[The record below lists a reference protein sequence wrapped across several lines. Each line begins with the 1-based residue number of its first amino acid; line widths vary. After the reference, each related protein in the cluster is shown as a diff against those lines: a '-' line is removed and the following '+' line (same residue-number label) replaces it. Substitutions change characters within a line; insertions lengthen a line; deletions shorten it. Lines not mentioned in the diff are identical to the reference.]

1 MQGDSSH
8 ILDIWTLFNQLVSSS
23 GDSRTLEQVASTLQ
37 QIRATLEQEACGN
50 ITNTETNTQPSQIDS
65 EPFPA
70 SNSEDELEASVEF
83 KPILIEG
90 DPHNLLGSEEM
101 AGTDNTEG
109 RMSDGITFSN
119 ITERFVNSP
128 CPSRQSFE
136 SNTFEGWD
144 SESVSYRRKSLEQF
158 VKIQTGVDSEENS
171 QDIVL
176 RYEGSS
182 SEPEKVSRSVCD
194 VLAKH
199 LEAVI

>member
-1 MQGDSSH
+1 M
-8 ILDIWTLFNQLVSSS
+8 SSS